1 MEIFGLRLVMSY
13 NKRLYFHL
21 NNKVMNG
28 LFTLGKDLEVLL
40 MDENMV
46 LEIG

>member
-1 MEIFGLRLVMSY
+1 MEIFGLRSIMIII
-13 NKRLYFHL
+13 KRLYLHI

-28 LFTLGKDLEVLL
+28 LLMLGKDLEASL